1 MQRDEAGSVGRL
13 ALFAGLL
20 AVFYLALDRFAA
32 VVQQGGQ
39 ISQRVG
45 FGAPIATPTLDRQ
58 RLLVVLPRVVQ
69 LSQRLEDEAQIGQAH
84 ALLPLVA
91 ELTSDRQSLLVES
104 ARLIQAAQVVNED
117 GVGVERPSA
126 VRRLHSAQALDGLL
140 EVRASLFLAA
150 TLGVS
155 QVDITTPGYDS
166 DSFFSFSLGL
176 GFQVAPTNRLGLRL
190 EARGYGTL
198 LDSSSDL
205 FCQFGPS
212 NNVCVVRIDG
222 TIMWQVEALAGIVFR
237 F

>member
-1 MQRDEAGSVGRL
+1 MST
-13 ALFAGLL
+13 FAQEQS
-20 AVFYLALDRFAA
+20 FDFE
-32 VVQQGGQ
+32 
-39 ISQRVG
+39 ITP
-45 FGAPIATPTLDRQ
+45 FGAYRYGGEFKETDRNFSIDLDDGESFGLILNARHSHNTQWEILYSRQ
-58 RLLVVLPRVVQ
+58 ETSANTTGLGLSDPRLDVTIEYL
-69 LSQRLEDEAQIGQAH
+69 QAGGTY
-84 ALLPLVA
+84 LW
-91 ELTSDRQSLLVES
+91 
-104 ARLIQAAQVVNED
+104 D
-117 GVGVERPSA
+117 GDTVRP
-126 VRRLHSAQALDGLL
+126 
-140 EVRASLFLAA
+140 FLAA

>member
-1 MQRDEAGSVGRL
+1 MFKRIYIVGIFLSCSVSTFAQEQSFSFEITPFGGYRYGGEFKETDRNFSIDLDDGESFGLILNARHSHNTQWEILYSRQETSANTTGLGLSDPKLDITIEYLQAGGT
-13 ALFAGLL
+13 
-20 AVFYLALDRFAA
+20 YLW
-32 VVQQGGQ
+32 
-39 ISQRVG
+39 
-45 FGAPIATPTLDRQ
+45 
-58 RLLVVLPRVVQ
+58 
-69 LSQRLEDEAQIGQAH
+69 
-84 ALLPLVA
+84 
-91 ELTSDRQSLLVES
+91 
-104 ARLIQAAQVVNED
+104 D
-117 GVGVERPSA
+117 GDTVRP
-126 VRRLHSAQALDGLL
+126 
-140 EVRASLFLAA
+140 FLAA

-205 FCQFGPS
+205 FCEFGPS
-212 NNVCVVRIDG
+212 NNICVVRIDG

>member
-1 MQRDEAGSVGRL
+1 MFKRIYIVGIFLSCSVST
-13 ALFAGLL
+13 FAQEQS
-20 AVFYLALDRFAA
+20 FDFE
-32 VVQQGGQ
+32 
-39 ISQRVG
+39 ITP
-45 FGAPIATPTLDRQ
+45 FGAYRYGGEFKETDRNFSIDLDDGESFGLILNARHSPNTQWEILYSRQ
-58 RLLVVLPRVVQ
+58 ETSANTTGLGVSDPRLDITIEYL
-69 LSQRLEDEAQIGQAH
+69 QAGGTY
-84 ALLPLVA
+84 LW
-91 ELTSDRQSLLVES
+91 
-104 ARLIQAAQVVNED
+104 D
-117 GVGVERPSA
+117 GDTVRP
-126 VRRLHSAQALDGLL
+126 
-140 EVRASLFLAA
+140 FLAA

-205 FCQFGPS
+205 FCEFGPS
-212 NNVCVVRIDG
+212 NNICVVRIDG

>member
-1 MQRDEAGSVGRL
+1 MST
-13 ALFAGLL
+13 FAQEQS
-20 AVFYLALDRFAA
+20 FDFE
-32 VVQQGGQ
+32 
-39 ISQRVG
+39 ITP
-45 FGAPIATPTLDRQ
+45 FGAYRYGGEFKETDRNFSIDLDDGESFGLILNARHSHNTQWEILYSRQ
-58 RLLVVLPRVVQ
+58 ETSANTTGLGLSDPRLDVTIEYL
-69 LSQRLEDEAQIGQAH
+69 QAGGTY
-84 ALLPLVA
+84 LW
-91 ELTSDRQSLLVES
+91 
-104 ARLIQAAQVVNED
+104 D
-117 GVGVERPSA
+117 GDTVRP
-126 VRRLHSAQALDGLL
+126 
-140 EVRASLFLAA
+140 FLAA

-205 FCQFGPS
+205 FCEFGPS
-212 NNVCVVRIDG
+212 NNICVVRIDG

>member
-1 MQRDEAGSVGRL
+1 MST
-13 ALFAGLL
+13 FAQEQS
-20 AVFYLALDRFAA
+20 FDFE
-32 VVQQGGQ
+32 
-39 ISQRVG
+39 ITP
-45 FGAPIATPTLDRQ
+45 FGAYRYGGEFKETDRNFSIDLDDGESFGLILNARHSHNTQWEILYSRQ
-58 RLLVVLPRVVQ
+58 ETSASTTGLG
-69 LSQRLEDEAQIGQAH
+69 LSDPKLDITIEYLQAGGTY
-84 ALLPLVA
+84 LW
-91 ELTSDRQSLLVES
+91 
-104 ARLIQAAQVVNED
+104 D
-117 GVGVERPSA
+117 GDTVRP
-126 VRRLHSAQALDGLL
+126 
-140 EVRASLFLAA
+140 FLAA

-205 FCQFGPS
+205 FCEFGPS
-212 NNVCVVRIDG
+212 NNICVVRIDG